1 MTTTAAV
8 VATSYNIEPISVAE
22 LQELLSTPETCSAEG
37 PVELLAELLK
47 MAAAHTDA
55 GTIEEA
61 MEYVASKGL
70 AWNGGS
76 DGAIGVNVRDFG
88 DGEPECSW
96 TSTGDAT
103 WCTLRELVNA
113 VRDGNSVPDWYDQ
126 GWIAVQASPG
136 KWVARDSIAA
146 GYLN

>member
-47 MAAAHTDA
+47 MAAAHTRT

-61 MEYVASKGL
+61 MEYVTSKGL

-76 DGAIGVNVRDFG
+76 EGAIGVNVRDFG
-88 DGEPECSW
+88 DGEPQCSW
-96 TSTGDAT
+96 TSTGDAN

-113 VRDGNSVPDWYDQ
+113 IRDGNSVPDWFDQ
-126 GWIAVQASPG
+126 GWIAVQVSPG
-136 KWVARDSIAA
+136 KWADRDFIAA

>member
-1 MTTTAAV
+1 MTTTAAIL
-8 VATSYNIEPISVAE
+8 ATIRNIEPISVAE
-22 LQELLSTPETCSAEG
+22 LQELLSTPEACSAEG
-37 PVELLAELLK
+37 PVELLAERLE
-47 MAAAHTDA
+47 MAAVHTDA

-70 AWNGGS
+70 AWNGGFE
-76 DGAIGVNVRDFG
+76 GAIGVNVRDFG

-96 TSTGDAT
+96 TSSKDAT
-103 WCTLRELVNA
+103 WCTLRELVTA
-113 VRDGNSVPDWYDQ
+113 IRDGNSVPDWYDQ
-126 GWIAVQASPG
+126 GWITVQAYPG

>member
-47 MAAAHTDA
+47 MAAAHTRT

-61 MEYVASKGL
+61 MEYVAL
-70 AWNGGS
+70 RIPA
-76 DGAIGVNVRDFG
+76 NVTAHSGERDR
-88 DGEPECSW
+88 C
-96 TSTGDAT
+96 A
-103 WCTLRELVNA
+103 
-113 VRDGNSVPDWYDQ
+113 
-126 GWIAVQASPG
+126 
-136 KWVARDSIAA
+136 
-146 GYLN
+146 